1 MADNRLIYRILQQG
15 EEILVPPLKTEADYS
30 ELFYNM
36 LSEKWKQIF
45 ERRELCSYEKLQQ
58 LLEDSI
64 QIEEEFARM
73 TKESLDEKS
82 EQKKQEKTE
91 QFQIKK
97 ENEGE
102 EEQFALFV
110 ILRTE
115 LDIQKK

>member
-1 MADNRLIYRILQQG
+1 
-15 EEILVPPLKTEADYS
+15 
-30 ELFYNM
+30 
-36 LSEKWKQIF
+36 
-45 ERRELCSYEKLQQ
+45 
-58 LLEDSI
+58 
-64 QIEEEFARM
+64 M

-97 ENEGE
+97 EKEGE

-115 LDIQKK
+115 LDNSQKISKMLYLLQDELELENTLSGHSCLGICLWKWGSTGKEVPTIS

>member
-1 MADNRLIYRILQQG
+1 
-15 EEILVPPLKTEADYS
+15 
-30 ELFYNM
+30 
-36 LSEKWKQIF
+36 
-45 ERRELCSYEKLQQ
+45 
-58 LLEDSI
+58 
-64 QIEEEFARM
+64 M

-115 LDIQKK
+115 LDNSKKISILLYL

>member
-1 MADNRLIYRILQQG
+1 MVRQRKPAGRRAYGQ
-15 EEILVPPLKTEADYS
+15 S
-30 ELFYNM
+30 
-36 LSEKWKQIF
+36 IF

-115 LDIQKK
+115 LDNSKKISKMLYLLQDELEL

>member
-1 MADNRLIYRILQQG
+1 MEQILKKRTLQLWEAAAVIRRLHTDRRRICQN
-15 EEILVPPLKTEADYS
+15 D
-30 ELFYNM
+30 
-36 LSEKWKQIF
+36 
-45 ERRELCSYEKLQQ
+45 ER
-58 LLEDSI
+58 
-64 QIEEEFARM
+64 
-73 TKESLDEKS
+73 SLDEKS

-115 LDIQKK
+115 LDNSKK